1 MSERL
6 ADQTAVITGSSSG
19 IGAAIAKRFAEEG
32 ANVVTN
38 SRSLERAEKTAE
50 EITDADGTATAIEA
64 DVSDPEDAEYL
75 IEAAVDAY
83 GSLDI
88 MVNNAGISVVEP
100 AMEIDPDDWQSVIDT
115 NLSGVFYGAQAAGRE
130 MIDQGTGGQIV
141 NVSSMFGSVGVQGR
155 APYNASKGGVD
166 NLTRCLA
173 VELGEHD
180 ICVNALAPGYI
191 ETELTAETS
200 QSDDRG
206 TVLGADEWPYYGY
219 DDTHIENRTPVGR
232 FGTLEEVGTVAL
244 FLAAGDHYTTGEV
257 LTADGGWSAFGW
269 GSKGV

>member
-6 ADQTAVITGSSSG
+6 ADETAVITGSSSG

-38 SRSLERAEKTAE
+38 SRALERAEETAE
-50 EITDADGTATAIEA
+50 EITDAGGTATAVEA
-64 DVSDPEDAEYL
+64 DMSDPKDADYL
-75 IEAAVDAY
+75 VEQAVDAY

-100 AMEIDPDDWQSVIDT
+100 AMELDPEDWQNVIDV
-115 NLSGVFYGAQAAGRE
+115 NLSGVFYGAQAAGRR
-130 MIDQGTGGQIV
+130 MIEQGTGGQII

-180 ICVNALAPGYI
+180 VCVNALAPGYI
-191 ETELTAETS
+191 ETELTAQTKE
-200 QSDDRG
+200 SDDRG
-206 TVLGADEWPYYGY
+206 TLLDEDDWPYYGY
-219 DDTHIENRTPVGR
+219 DDAHIENRTPMGR

-244 FLAAGDHYTTGEV
+244 FLAEGGHYTTGEI

>member
-1 MSERL
+1 MSQRL
-6 ADQTAVITGSSSG
+6 ADETAVITGSSSG

-32 ANVVTN
+32 ADVVTN
-38 SRSLERAEKTAE
+38 SRASERAEATAG
-50 EITDADGTATAIEA
+50 EIADAGGTATAVEA
-64 DVSDPEDAEYL
+64 DVSDPEGAEHL
-75 IEAAVDAY
+75 VESAVDAY

-100 AMEIDPDDWQSVIDT
+100 AMEIDPEDWQNVIDT

-130 MIDQGTGGQIV
+130 MIEQGTGGQII
-141 NVSSMFGSVGVQGR
+141 NVSSMFGKIGVQGR
-155 APYNASKGGVD
+155 APYNASKGGVN

-180 ICVNALAPGYI
+180 ICVNSLAPGYI
-191 ETELTAETS
+191 GTELTAQTKE
-200 QSDDRG
+200 SDDRG
-206 TVLGADEWPYYGY
+206 THLDEDDWPYYSY
-219 DDTHIENRTPVGR
+219 DDTHIENRTPMGR

-244 FLAAGDHYTTGEV
+244 FLAEGGHYTTGEI